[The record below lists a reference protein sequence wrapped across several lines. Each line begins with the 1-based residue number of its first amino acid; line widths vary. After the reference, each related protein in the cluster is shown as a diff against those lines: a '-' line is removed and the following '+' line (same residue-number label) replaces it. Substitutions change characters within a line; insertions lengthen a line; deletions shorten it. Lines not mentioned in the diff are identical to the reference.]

1 MRIIMKKIMPI
12 ILSLAIV
19 LTFSACTSS
28 KSETPSESEVLSE
41 PEVTSESD
49 VTAELEIPAESS
61 EESGTRVVNTV
72 MGDIEIPA
80 NPQRVVVNWYIGDTL
95 ATGLNIVGYYGWMQK
110 TMPFYDQ
117 MMASTK
123 IENWEQEEV
132 MVLEPDL
139 IITYSKEDYET
150 FSQVA
155 PVLVVEESI
164 KSPER
169 TRIIGEATGT
179 LETAEKTITAFETK
193 LKNAKEIFNTEAFKG
208 KTFSILEDWG
218 SSGEWAGLS
227 YETGSRGGTLLYT
240 YLEQQY
246 PDKLRELI
254 ETSGNGRG
262 TISYEVAHEYFGDY
276 IIWCRQEGT
285 ESEYEQSDIWKSIP
299 AVVDGH
305 VLEIPGE
312 YQGLFY
318 FDDVLSLEAQLDYLV
333 EALNTLVD

>member
-1 MRIIMKKIMPI
+1 MKKLMPL
-12 ILSLAIV
+12 ILSLTIV
-19 LTFSACTSS
+19 LTLSACA
-28 KSETPSESEVLSE
+28 KSQTEVPTESQVTEE
-41 PEVTSESD
+41 PDT
-49 VTAELEIPAESS
+49 TAEAEMSTESS
-61 EESGTRVVNTV
+61 EESGTRTVHTV
-72 MGDIEIPA
+72 MGDIEIPV
-80 NPQRVVVNWYIGDTL
+80 NPQRVVVNWYIGETL
-95 ATGLNIVGYYGWMQK
+95 AAGLNVVGYNGWMQK

-117 MMASTK
+117 LMAITK

-132 MVLEPDL
+132 MALEPDL
-139 IITYSKEDYET
+139 IITYSKEDYDT

-155 PVLVVEESI
+155 PVLVIEESTL
-164 KSPER
+164 SPER

-179 LETAEKTITAFETK
+179 LETAEKTITTFETK
-193 LKNAKEIFNTEAFKG
+193 LKNAKEIFKKEAFNG

-254 ETSGNGRG
+254 ETTGNGRG

-276 IIWCRQEGT
+276 IIWCRQEGI
-285 ESEYEQSDIWKSIP
+285 ESEYAQSDIWKSIP
-299 AVVDGH
+299 AVAEGH

-318 FDDVLSLEAQLDYLV
+318 YDDVLSLDAQLDYLV

>member
-1 MRIIMKKIMPI
+1 MRIIMKKLIPI
-12 ILSLAIV
+12 ILSLTIV
-19 LTFSACTSS
+19 LMLSACTSS
-28 KSETPSESEVLSE
+28 QPKAPAESEVTGESDATAVSETPTEA
-41 PEVTSESD
+41 PK
-49 VTAELEIPAESS
+49 
-61 EESGTRVVNTV
+61 ESGTRTVSTV
-72 MGDIEIPA
+72 MGDIEIPV

-95 ATGLNIVGYYGWMQK
+95 ATGLNVVGYNGWMQK

-132 MVLEPDL
+132 MALEPDL
-139 IITYSKEDYET
+139 IITYSKEDFDT

-155 PVLVVEESI
+155 PVLVIEESNS
-164 KSPER
+164 SPER

-193 LKNAKEIFNTEAFKG
+193 LEDAKEIFNKEAFKG

-218 SSGEWAGLS
+218 STGEWAGLS

-240 YLEQQY
+240 YLGQQY
-246 PDKLRELI
+246 PEKLRELI

-285 ESEYEQSDIWKSIP
+285 ESEYAQSDIWKSIP
-299 AVVDGH
+299 AVAQGH

-318 FDDVLSLEAQLDYLV
+318 FDDVLSLDAQIDYLV
-333 EALNTLVD
+333 DALNTLVD

>member
-1 MRIIMKKIMPI
+1 MPL

-19 LTFSACTSS
+19 LTLSACTSS
-28 KSETPSESEVLSE
+28 KPEAPVGSEVPAE
-41 PEVTSESD
+41 PEVTAESD
-49 VTAELEIPAESS
+49 AMAETETTTEPP
-61 EESGTRVVNTV
+61 EESGTRTVSTV
-72 MGDIEIPA
+72 MGDIEIPV
-80 NPQRVVVNWYIGDTL
+80 NPQRVVVNWYIGDAL

-117 MMASTK
+117 MMAATK

-132 MVLEPDL
+132 MALEPDL

-155 PVLVVEESI
+155 PVLVIEESN

-179 LETAEKTITAFETK
+179 LEAAEKTITEFETK

-246 PDKLRELI
+246 PDKLKELI

-285 ESEYEQSDIWKSIP
+285 ESEYAQSDIWKSIP
-299 AVVDGH
+299 AVAEGH

-318 FDDVLSLEAQLDYLV
+318 FDDVLSLDAQLDYLV
-333 EALNTLVD
+333 EALNGLVD